1 MIEKLES
8 AGLGFFIKGEET
20 KQKLGKA
27 LQHLLE
33 WSIKHDLIRKGPIAY
48 FMCRFD
54 PTASS
59 CVPCAGP
66 PSQHETTGV

>member
-27 LQHLLE
+27 LQYLLE
-33 WSIKHDLIRKGPIAY
+33 
-48 FMCRFD
+48 
-54 PTASS
+54 
-59 CVPCAGP
+59 
-66 PSQHETTGV
+66 